1 MITASTVTNTR
12 WKIPGIA
19 SLILEVRRAHK
30 DGTAGHAIASK
41 HESRCE
47 RKQARLVT
55 YFTAEQVEILLKPVH
70 PNRVLQL
77 KGMSYLEGYDV
88 RAELSRIFGFGR
100 WSEET
105 MDQQLVC
112 ETETKTNAGKTAWY
126 VVYRTRIRLTV
137 CAPDGTEVCHYDGAH
152 VGEST
157 HPVRG
162 EAHGNALTN
171 SQTYALRRC
180 AINLGDQMGLSLYNK
195 GSLDPIVRWTLVRP
209 SQGAEINRT
218 GRSRVLLLDG
228 GVDTNDVP
236 MIAKEEPDFK
246 DAEEVSRPSAE
257 EQAPRPVRSRKAA
270 TVPPAKPVEDQIRDA
285 TTVEE
290 LREAWKLAGN
300 AGRLQENIVL
310 NTGEKL
316 TIQDWLYR
324 RSDELLAK
332 SSPESA
338 EGNPGESGGSQ

>member
-1 MITASTVTNTR
+1 M
-12 WKIPGIA
+12 
-19 SLILEVRRAHK
+19 
-30 DGTAGHAIASK
+30 
-41 HESRCE
+41 
-47 RKQARLVT
+47 T
-55 YFTAEQVEILLKPVH
+55 YFTDDQITLLLKPIH

-77 KGMSYLEGYDV
+77 KGMSYVEGHDI
-88 RAELSRIFGFGR
+88 RAELNRVFGFGR

-126 VVYRTRIRLTV
+126 VVYRTRIRLTI
-137 CAPDGTEVCHYDGAH
+137 CAPDGTMVCHYDGAH

-195 GSLDPIVRWTLVRP
+195 GSLEPLVRWTLVRP
-209 SQGAEINRT
+209 PQGAEINRT
-218 GRSRVLLLDG
+218 
-228 GVDTNDVP
+228 DTNDIPLVS
-236 MIAKEEPDFK
+236 KEEPDFK
-246 DAEEVSRPSAE
+246 DAEEVSAPSEVKASRP
-257 EQAPRPVRSRKAA
+257 RKPV
-270 TVPPAKPVEDQIRDA
+270 TTPAKSVEDQIRDA
-285 TTVEE
+285 TTLEE

-300 AGRLQENIVL
+300 SGRLQENIVL
-310 NTGEKL
+310 STGEKL

-324 RSDELLAK
+324 RSDELLSTK
-332 SSPESA
+332 SPAGSEGDPGTPAGA
-338 EGNPGESGGSQ
+338 E

>member
-1 MITASTVTNTR
+1 M
-12 WKIPGIA
+12 
-19 SLILEVRRAHK
+19 
-30 DGTAGHAIASK
+30 
-41 HESRCE
+41 
-47 RKQARLVT
+47 T
-55 YFTAEQVEILLKPVH
+55 YFTDDQITLLLKPIH

-77 KGMSYLEGYDV
+77 KGMSYLEGFDV

-105 MDQQLVC
+105 LDQQLVC

-126 VVYRTRIRLTV
+126 VVYRTRIRLSIF
-137 CAPDGTEVCHYDGAH
+137 APDGTRVTHYDGAH

-180 AINLGDQMGLSLYNK
+180 AINLGDQFGLGLYNK

-218 GRSRVLLLDG
+218 
-228 GVDTNDVP
+228 DTNDIPLVS
-236 MIAKEEPDFK
+236 KEEPDFK

-257 EQAPRPVRSRKAA
+257 EQSPRPVKSRGK
-270 TVPPAKPVEDQIRDA
+270 TIKSVEDQIRDA
-285 TTVEE
+285 TTLEE

-300 AGRLQENIVL
+300 SGRLQEDIVL
-310 NTGEKL
+310 STGEKL
-316 TIQDWLYR
+316 TIQSWLYQ

-332 SSPESA
+332 SSPAGS
-338 EGNPGESGGSQ
+338 EGDPGTPAGDQ